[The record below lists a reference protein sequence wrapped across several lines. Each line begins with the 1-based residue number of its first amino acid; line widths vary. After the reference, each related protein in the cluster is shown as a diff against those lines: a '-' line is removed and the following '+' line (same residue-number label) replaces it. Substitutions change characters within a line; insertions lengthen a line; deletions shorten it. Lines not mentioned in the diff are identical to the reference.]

1 MTIEL
6 PSETIRH
13 SRRFIS
19 RAMNVPLLSAEEEQK
34 LARRWR
40 QHGDETALHGLV
52 MAYLRLV
59 VSLASKFKN
68 YGLPMAELVQEGS
81 VGLMQAA
88 ARFEPEREIR
98 FSTYATWWIRSSM
111 QEFVLRNWSI
121 VRSGTSAAQKSL
133 FFNLR
138 WMRARI
144 ERTGDSFMSSEVQRQ
159 LAKRLNVKERDVEQ
173 MAVRLQGQDQSL
185 NVPVGA
191 EGNEEWGTFLVDDTP
206 SPEDVTIRRMDT
218 DKRVSWLTSALD
230 ELSDREKMIVTER
243 RLNEDRV
250 TLEELGGR
258 LGITKERVRQI
269 EHKAVEKLSL
279 AVVKR
284 AEAAGVAVV

>member
-1 MTIEL
+1 M
-6 PSETIRH
+6 S
-13 SRRFIS
+13 
-19 RAMNVPLLSAEEEQK
+19 APLLTAEEEQK

-40 QHGDETALHGLV
+40 HHDDEAALHRLV
-52 MAYLRLV
+52 FAYVRLV

-111 QEFVLRNWSI
+111 QEYILRNWSI

-138 WMRARI
+138 WMRAQI
-144 ERTGDSFMSSEVQRQ
+144 ERNGDSLMSVEVQRQ
-159 LAKRLNVKERDVEQ
+159 LAKRLKVKEQDVER

-185 NVPVGA
+185 NVPVSA
-191 EGNEEWGTFLVDDTP
+191 EGNEEWGAFLVDDTP
-206 SPEDVTIRRMDT
+206 SPEEVTIRHMDT
-218 DKRVSWLTSALD
+218 DKRVSWLTAALD
-230 ELSDREKMIVTER
+230 ELSDREKMIITER

-269 EHKAVEKLSL
+269 EHKAVEKLS
-279 AVVKR
+279 ASVVKR
-284 AEAAGVAVV
+284 AEAAGAV

>member
-1 MTIEL
+1 MTVEL

-19 RAMNVPLLSAEEEQK
+19 RAMNAPLLTAEEEQK

-40 QHGDETALHGLV
+40 EHDDEAALHRLV
-52 MAYLRLV
+52 FAYVRLV
-59 VSLASKFKN
+59 VSVATRFKN
-68 YGLPMAELVQEGS
+68 YGLPVAELVQEGS

-88 ARFEPEREIR
+88 ARFEPERGIR

-111 QEFVLRNWSI
+111 QEYILRNWSI

-138 WMRARI
+138 WMRAQI
-144 ERTGDSFMSSEVQRQ
+144 ERSGDSLMSVEVQRQ
-159 LAKRLNVKERDVEQ
+159 LAERLKVKERDVEQ

-185 NVPVGA
+185 NVPVSA
-191 EGNEEWGTFLVDDTP
+191 EGNEEWGAFLVDDTP
-206 SPEDVTIRRMDT
+206 SPEDVTIKLLDN
-218 DKRVSWLTSALD
+218 DKRVSWLTASLN
-230 ELSDREKMIVTER
+230 ELSDREKMIITER

-269 EHKAVEKLSL
+269 EHKAIEKLSA

-284 AEAAGVAVV
+284 AEAAGVAAV